1 MTGVQTC
8 ALPISLLMDEKI
20 WNPTLVE
27 VASFNLVMVMS
38 ISICSLSDLGVSSN
52 LIGLLFWS
60 N

>member
-1 MTGVQTC
+1 
-8 ALPISLLMDEKI
+8 MDEKI

-27 VASFNLVMVMS
+27 VASYNLVMVMS